1 MSRVH
6 DALRRA
12 ESLGAPQQPAA
23 TLPPLGSM
31 MAQQAAA
38 DSSVLHGLLDQ
49 IKEVPWDPNPEA
61 HIIDHTRVTDAPAE
75 EFRSLRT
82 RLNHVQG
89 LQPLRSLVVT
99 SASPAEGKSFTA
111 ANLAVVQSHL
121 QGNLTLLCDFDFR
134 RPIAHNLFQIERSP
148 GITEYLQ
155 GKASLSE
162 VIRRIQG
169 TNLFVLPAGET
180 VANPLEL
187 LNLPE
192 VKALLTRLPQ
202 LFKWIIIDSPPLLF
216 AADANL
222 LSTLCDGTLLVVRLG
237 ATTIDSVTRALQ
249 SMSHNNV
256 LGVVANG
263 AKRGELYSKYTY
275 YHSYYYEDDEKGAK
289 EAAPE
294 EEEES

>member
-12 ESLGAPQQPAA
+12 ESLGTPAPQGAA
-23 TLPPLGSM
+23 LPPLPSMGSTPM
-31 MAQQAAA
+31 TEPG
-38 DSSVLHGLLDQ
+38 SFHGLLEQ
-49 IKEVPWDPNPEA
+49 IREVPWDPNPEA
-61 HIIDHTRVTDAPAE
+61 HIIDHTKVTDAPSE

-82 RLNHVQG
+82 RLNHMQG

-121 QGNLTLLCDFDFR
+121 QNNFTLLCDFDFR
-134 RPIAHNLFQIERSP
+134 RPIAHNLFQIDRSP
-148 GITEYLQ
+148 GITDYLQ
-155 GKASLSE
+155 GKVALSE
-162 VIRRIQG
+162 AIRRIQG
-169 TNLFVLPAGET
+169 TNLFVMPAGET

-192 VKALLTRLPQ
+192 VKTLLTRLPQ

-275 YHSYYYEDDEKGAK
+275 YHAYYYEEDDKNPAPPT
-289 EAAPE
+289 AADE
-294 EEEES
+294 EEE